1 MIQPLLPSIP
11 FQLYLTRHQH
21 FIQTHHIINTSWI
34 MMLLCDVMWCCVSG
48 GGELCRV
55 LWWHRIPTRNHI
67 YFTIRDYIRVS
78 YFSSIFT
85 KTLSIY
91 YTYTI
96 YIYKIHINTEDSSC
110 WSFFSQIVFCYHVR
124 WSHYSYLRYG
134 IYKSCIVPS
143 CFAQSILQSR
153 YAIIFYA
160 LAAWIIFVY
169 ANMDWRYML
178 NLPSFKRTR
187 GTMKKREDVRSDSR
201 ESNNLSE
208 YKKLLQ
214 NKR

>member
-1 MIQPLLPSIP
+1 
-11 FQLYLTRHQH
+11 
-21 FIQTHHIINTSWI
+21 
-34 MMLLCDVMWCCVSG
+34 MWCDAVCLVGVSCVEYCG
-48 GGELCRV
+48 GTESQLAITYISLYEIIYACR
-55 LWWHRIPTRNHI
+55 
-67 YFTIRDYIRVS
+67 
-78 YFSSIFT
+78 IFQVYLR
-85 KTLSIY
+85 KLSIY

>member
-1 MIQPLLPSIP
+1 MN
-11 FQLYLTRHQH
+11 HDAVV
-21 FIQTHHIINTSWI
+21 W
-34 MMLLCDVMWCCVSG
+34 CDVMLCVWW

-143 CFAQSILQSR
+143 CFAQSILQLR

-178 NLPSFKRTR
+178 NLHHSNVQEARWKNVKMWGATAENRTISVN
-187 GTMKKREDVRSDSR
+187 TKYYYKISD
-201 ESNNLSE
+201 N
-208 YKKLLQ
+208 Y
-214 NKR
+214 